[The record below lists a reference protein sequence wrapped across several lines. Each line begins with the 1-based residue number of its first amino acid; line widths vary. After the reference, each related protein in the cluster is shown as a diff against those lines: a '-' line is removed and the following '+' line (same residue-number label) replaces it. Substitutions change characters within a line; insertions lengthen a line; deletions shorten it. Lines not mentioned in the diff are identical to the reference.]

1 MHKSIITLNR
11 CKLLAGTVALC
22 CIKTPAIAADYAKTE
37 KAGDILQV
45 MIPAVAYASTFYVD
59 DKEGRKQF
67 YKSFVANEVV
77 TYSLKYA
84 INKQRPNGGDHSFP
98 SGHTSAA
105 FQGAGFIHE
114 RYGLKYAIP
123 AYIGASYVGYSRV
136 AANKHDVQDVL
147 AGAALGVLSSRYFT
161 TEYKNVT
168 VVPQISSSYQGM
180 QIHVSF

>member
-1 MHKSIITLNR
+1 MHNAIKILKGKSLIGI
-11 CKLLAGTVALC
+11 VALC
-22 CIKTPAIAADYAKTE
+22 FITMNPAIASEYAKTE

-105 FQGAGFIHE
+105 FQGAAFIHE

-136 AANKHDVQDVL
+136 VSNNHDVEDVL

-168 VVPQISSSYQGM
+168 VVPQLSSSYQGM
-180 QIHVSF
+180 QVHINF